1 MSGGTDGRVARPC
14 ETTTLSVVFGLV
26 LAVVFGA
33 ANAYLGLKVGMT
45 VSASIPAAVISLG
58 MMRFVFRRKG
68 VLESNLVQTIG
79 SAGESIAAGA
89 VFTLP
94 AVFLWHQAGLCGAPG
109 IVQMTLLTF
118 VGGALGVLFMVPLR
132 KSMIA
137 RNDAGLIFPEGRACA
152 EVLKTGESRCGGAG
166 KVFAGLGF
174 GSAHVLLVDGL
185 RLVPSAMEKTFVSL
199 NGSLGL
205 APYPALAGVGY
216 IVGPAVGLWLAAGS
230 FLSRMV
236 LVPVYTRCGDLP
248 AASVWPERVKFV
260 AVGAIACAGVLAL
273 GRAVVSM
280 AVAWR
285 GRTAAKATDAQN
297 GSRDL
302 SLKTA
307 VLGSAALLVLAAVA
321 PAVPFGLGGAAMIAV
336 FGFLFSVVA
345 VRITGIVGSS
355 NSPVSGMT
363 IATLLAVTALM
374 KLSGGEEMAT
384 RIAALAVGSVVCGIT
399 SISGD
404 TAQDLM
410 TGRLVGASPRAQ
422 QIGELVGVA
431 SSSLAIGAVLCL
443 LDSAWGL
450 GSERLPAP
458 QANLMKTV
466 VEGVMNGGLPW
477 GCVGVGA
484 AIVVI
489 LELCRVPT
497 MSFALG
503 MYLPMPTMAAVFAGS
518 LLRLGAKDATNGT
531 LFSAGLVAGEGLAGL
546 ALAGL
551 ALGGLSPSGVVV
563 DSQLGTLAAAMTLY
577 GTLGWVARARATCT
591 LPPKSDIISVQN
603 RVGED
608 SARR

>member
-1 MSGGTDGRVARPC
+1 MTPASSVPTRPR
-14 ETTTLSVVFGLV
+14 ETTVLSVVFGMA

-58 MMRFVFRRKG
+58 VMRFVFRRRG

-94 AVFLWHQAGLCGAPG
+94 AVFLWHREGLCGAPD
-109 IVQMTLLTF
+109 IVQMTLLSF
-118 VGGALGVLFMVPLR
+118 VGGSLGVLFMVPLR
-132 KSMIA
+132 KSLVA
-137 RNDAGLIFPEGRACA
+137 RDDSGLVFPEGRACA
-152 EVLKTGESRCGGAG
+152 DVLKTGEGSGGAG

-174 GSAHVLLVDGL
+174 GSVYVLLLDGL
-185 RLVPSAMEKTFVSL
+185 RLVPSALEKTFASF

-205 APYPALAGVGY
+205 SPYPALAGVGY
-216 IVGPAVGLWLAAGS
+216 IVGPAVGLCLVAGS

-236 LVPVYTRCGDLP
+236 LVPVYTWCGDLP
-248 AASVWPERVKFV
+248 AENVWPDRVKFV
-260 AVGAIACAGVLAL
+260 AVGAIATAGVISL
-273 GRAVVSM
+273 GKAVVSM
-280 AVAWR
+280 AAAWR
-285 GRTAAKATDAQN
+285 RRKAAQSGGDAA
-297 GSRDL
+297 RDL
-302 SLKTA
+302 SLRT
-307 VLGSAALLVLAAVA
+307 VIVGSAALLLLAAVA
-321 PAVPFGLGGAAMIAV
+321 PAVPFGLGGAALIAV

-374 KLSGGEEMAT
+374 KLTEGAGIAAE
-384 RIAALAVGSVVCGIT
+384 IAALAVGSVVCGIT

-410 TGRLVGASPRAQ
+410 TGRLVGANPRAQ

-431 SSSLAIGAVLCL
+431 VSSLAIGAVLYL

-450 GSERLPAP
+450 GSARLPAP

-466 VEGVMNGGLPW
+466 VEGVMAGGLPW
-477 GCVGVGA
+477 DAIGVGA
-484 AIVVI
+484 AIVVV
-489 LELCRVPT
+489 LAFCRVPT

-503 MYLPMPTMAAVFAGS
+503 MYLPMTTMAAVFAGS
-518 LLRLGAKDATNGT
+518 LLRFGVRNATPGT

-546 ALAGL
+546 VLAGF
-551 ALGGLSPSGVVV
+551 ALGGLSPSGVLF
-563 DSQLGTLAAAMTLY
+563 DSPLGALVAALTLY
-577 GTLGWVARARATCT
+577 GTLGWV
-591 LPPKSDIISVQN
+591 
-603 RVGED
+603 G
-608 SARR
+608 ARRSV

>member
-1 MSGGTDGRVARPC
+1 MTGGVEKGPRPR
-14 ETTTLSVVFGLV
+14 EATALSVIFGLV
-26 LAVVFGA
+26 LAVVFGG

-58 MMRFVFRRKG
+58 VMRFVFRRRG

-94 AVFLWHQAGLCGAPG
+94 AVFLWHQEGLCGAPG
-109 IVQMTLLTF
+109 IVQMTLLSF
-118 VGGALGVLFMVPLR
+118 VGGSLGVLFMVPLR
-132 KSMIA
+132 QSMIA
-137 RNDAGLIFPEGRACA
+137 KDDTRLTVPEGRACA
-152 EVLKTGESRCGGAG
+152 EVLKAGEAQGGGAG

-174 GSAHVLLVDGL
+174 GAVFVFLVDGV
-185 RLVPSAMEKTFVSL
+185 RLVPSALVKTFASF

-205 APYPALAGVGY
+205 SPYPALAGVGY
-216 IVGPAVGLWLAAGS
+216 IVGPVVGWWLVAGS

-236 LVPVYTRCGDLP
+236 LVPVYTRCGDV
-248 AASVWPERVKFV
+248 AAEAVWPERVKFV
-260 AVGAIACAGVLAL
+260 AVGAIAAAGVLAL
-273 GRAVVSM
+273 AKALAAMVC
-280 AVAWR
+280 AWR
-285 GRTAAKATDAQN
+285 RREGGGTATD
-297 GSRDL
+297 GGRDL
-302 SLKTA
+302 GRRTI
-307 VLGSAALLVLAAVA
+307 VWGSVALLSLAAVS
-321 PAVPFGLGGAAMIAV
+321 PAVPFGFGGAALIAV

-374 KLSGGEEMAT
+374 KLTDGTGMAT
-384 RIAALAVGSVVCGIT
+384 RIAALAVGAVVCGIT

-404 TAQDLM
+404 TAQDLK
-410 TGRLVGASPRAQ
+410 TGHLVGASPRTQ

-431 SSSLAIGAVLCL
+431 VSSLAIGAVLYL

-458 QANLMKTV
+458 QASLMKTV
-466 VEGVMNGGLPW
+466 VEGVMAGGLPW

-484 AIVVI
+484 ALVVV

-503 MYLPMPTMAAVFAGS
+503 MYLPMPTMAAVFVGS
-518 LLRLGAKDATNGT
+518 LLRLGVKNATNGT

-546 ALAGL
+546 VLAGL
-551 ALGGLSPSGVVV
+551 ALGGLSPSGQVF
-563 DSQLGTLAAAMTLY
+563 DSQLGPLAAALALY
-577 GTLGWVARARATCT
+577 GTLGWMARGHDG
-591 LPPKSDIISVQN
+591 K
-603 RVGED
+603 
-608 SARR
+608 

>member
-1 MSGGTDGRVARPC
+1 MTGGVEKGPRPR
-14 ETTTLSVVFGLV
+14 EATVLSVVFGLV
-26 LAVVFGA
+26 LAVVFGG

-58 MMRFVFRRKG
+58 VMRFVFRRRG

-94 AVFLWHQAGLCGAPG
+94 AVFLWHQEGLCGAPG
-109 IVQMTLLTF
+109 IVQMTLLSF
-118 VGGALGVLFMVPLR
+118 IGGSLGVLFMVPLR

-137 RNDAGLIFPEGRACA
+137 KDDTRLTFPEGRACA
-152 EVLKTGESRCGGAG
+152 EVLKAGEAQGGGAG

-174 GSAHVLLVDGL
+174 GAVFVFLVDGV
-185 RLVPSAMEKTFVSL
+185 RLVPSALVKTFASF

-205 APYPALAGVGY
+205 SPYPALAGVGY
-216 IVGPAVGLWLAAGS
+216 IVGPVVGWWLVAGS

-236 LVPVYTRCGDLP
+236 LVPVYTRCGDV
-248 AASVWPERVKFV
+248 AAEAVWPERVKFV
-260 AVGAIACAGVLAL
+260 AVGAIAAAGVLAL
-273 GRAVVSM
+273 AKALVAMVC
-280 AVAWR
+280 AWR
-285 GRTAAKATDAQN
+285 RREKVGTATD
-297 GSRDL
+297 GGRDL
-302 SLKTA
+302 SRRTI
-307 VLGSAALLVLAAVA
+307 VWGSVALLLLAAVS
-321 PAVPFGLGGAAMIAV
+321 PAVPFGFGGAALIAV

-374 KLSGGEEMAT
+374 KLTDGSGMAT
-384 RIAALAVGSVVCGIT
+384 RIAALAVGAVVCGIT

-404 TAQDLM
+404 TAQDLK
-410 TGRLVGASPRAQ
+410 TGHLVGASPRAQ

-431 SSSLAIGAVLCL
+431 VSSLAIGAVLYL

-466 VEGVMNGGLPW
+466 VEGVMAGGLPW

-484 AIVVI
+484 ALVVV

-518 LLRLGAKDATNGT
+518 LLRLGVKNATNGT

-546 ALAGL
+546 VLAGL
-551 ALGGLSPSGVVV
+551 ALGGLSPSGQVF
-563 DSQLGTLAAAMTLY
+563 DSQLGPLAAALALY
-577 GTLGWVARARATCT
+577 GALGWMARGYDG
-591 LPPKSDIISVQN
+591 K
-603 RVGED
+603 
-608 SARR
+608 

>member
-1 MSGGTDGRVARPC
+1 MTGGVEKGPRPR
-14 ETTTLSVVFGLV
+14 EATVLSVVFGLV
-26 LAVVFGA
+26 LAVVFGG

-58 MMRFVFRRKG
+58 VIRFVFRRRG

-94 AVFLWHQAGLCGAPG
+94 AVFLWHQQGLCGTPG
-109 IVQMTLLTF
+109 IVQMTLLSF
-118 VGGALGVLFMVPLR
+118 VGGSLGVLFMVPLR

-137 RNDAGLIFPEGRACA
+137 KDDTRLTFPEGRACA
-152 EVLKTGESRCGGAG
+152 EVLKAGEAQGGGAG

-174 GSAHVLLVDGL
+174 GAVFVFLVDGV
-185 RLVPSAMEKTFVSL
+185 RLVPSALAKTFASF

-205 APYPALAGVGY
+205 SPYPALAGVGY
-216 IVGPAVGLWLAAGS
+216 IVGPVVGWWLVAGS

-236 LVPVYTRCGDLP
+236 LVPVYTRCGDV
-248 AASVWPERVKFV
+248 AAEAVWPERVKFV
-260 AVGAIACAGVLAL
+260 AVGAIAAAGVLAL
-273 GRAVVSM
+273 AKALVAMVC
-280 AVAWR
+280 AWR
-285 GRTAAKATDAQN
+285 RREGVGTATD
-297 GSRDL
+297 GGRDL
-302 SLKTA
+302 GRRTI
-307 VLGSAALLVLAAVA
+307 VWGSVALLLLAAVS
-321 PAVPFGLGGAAMIAV
+321 PAVPFGLGGAALIAV

-374 KLSGGEEMAT
+374 KLTDGTDMAT
-384 RIAALAVGSVVCGIT
+384 RIAALAVGAVVCGIT

-404 TAQDLM
+404 TAQDLK
-410 TGRLVGASPRAQ
+410 TGHLVGASPRAQ

-431 SSSLAIGAVLCL
+431 VSSLAIGAVLYL

-466 VEGVMNGGLPW
+466 VEGVMAGGLPW

-484 AIVVI
+484 ALVVV

-503 MYLPMPTMAAVFAGS
+503 MYLPMPTMAAVFVGS
-518 LLRLGAKDATNGT
+518 LLRRGVKNATNGT

-546 ALAGL
+546 VLAGL
-551 ALGGLSPSGVVV
+551 ALGGLSPSGQVF
-563 DSQLGTLAAAMTLY
+563 DSQLGPLAAALVLY
-577 GTLGWVARARATCT
+577 GTLGWMARGYDG
-591 LPPKSDIISVQN
+591 K
-603 RVGED
+603 
-608 SARR
+608 

>member
-1 MSGGTDGRVARPC
+1 MTGGDEKGPRPR
-14 ETTTLSVVFGLV
+14 EATVLSVVFGLV
-26 LAVVFGA
+26 LAVVFGG

-58 MMRFVFRRKG
+58 VMRFVFRRRG
-68 VLESNLVQTIG
+68 VLESNLAQTIG

-94 AVFLWHQAGLCGAPG
+94 AVFLWHQEGLCGAPG
-109 IVQMTLLTF
+109 IVQMTLLSF
-118 VGGALGVLFMVPLR
+118 VGGSLGVLFMVPLR

-137 RNDAGLIFPEGRACA
+137 KDDTRLTFPEGRACA
-152 EVLKTGESRCGGAG
+152 EVLKAGEAQGGGAG
-166 KVFAGLGF
+166 RVFAGLGF
-174 GSAHVLLVDGL
+174 GSVFAFLIDGV
-185 RLVPSAMEKTFVSL
+185 RLVPSALTKTFASF

-205 APYPALAGVGY
+205 SPYPALAGVGY
-216 IVGPAVGLWLAAGS
+216 IVGPVVGWWLVAGS

-236 LVPVYTRCGDLP
+236 LVPVYTRCGDV
-248 AASVWPERVKFV
+248 AAEAVWPERVKFV
-260 AVGAIACAGVLAL
+260 AVGAIAAAGVLAL
-273 GRAVVSM
+273 AKALVTMVC
-280 AVAWR
+280 AWR
-285 GRTAAKATDAQN
+285 RREDAGTAADGERELGRRTIVW
-297 GSRDL
+297 GSL
-302 SLKTA
+302 
-307 VLGSAALLVLAAVA
+307 ALLLLAAA
-321 PAVPFGLGGAAMIAV
+321 SPAVPFGLGGAALIAV

-374 KLSGGEEMAT
+374 KLTDGTDVAT
-384 RIAALAVGSVVCGIT
+384 RIAALAVGAVVCGIT
-399 SISGD
+399 SVSGD
-404 TAQDLM
+404 TAQDLK
-410 TGRLVGASPRAQ
+410 TGHLVGASPRAQ

-431 SSSLAIGAVLCL
+431 VSSLAIGAVLYL

-466 VEGVMNGGLPW
+466 VEGVLAGGLPW

-484 AIVVI
+484 ALVVV

-518 LLRLGAKDATNGT
+518 LLRLGVKNATNGT

-546 ALAGL
+546 VLAGL
-551 ALGGLSPSGVVV
+551 ALGGLSPAGQVF
-563 DSQLGTLAAAMTLY
+563 DSQLGTLAAALALY
-577 GTLGWVARARATCT
+577 GTLVWMARGRG
-591 LPPKSDIISVQN
+591 D
-603 RVGED
+603 
-608 SARR
+608 